1 MKDIDNKEGGDR
13 RWRRERNENR
23 ESKGYKSNEKEK
35 RGEIKIDMIEGGAR
49 GERER
54 EQCDDIEER
63 KKRQI
68 EERGNER

>member
-1 MKDIDNKEGGDR
+1 
-13 RWRRERNENR
+13 
-23 ESKGYKSNEKEK
+23 
-35 RGEIKIDMIEGGAR
+35 MIEGGAK

-63 KKRQI
+63 RRGQI

>member
-1 MKDIDNKEGGDR
+1 
-13 RWRRERNENR
+13 
-23 ESKGYKSNEKEK
+23 
-35 RGEIKIDMIEGGAR
+35 MIEGGAR

-63 KKRQI
+63 KRGQI